1 MTNLLN
7 NAKKKFM
14 ALTLTSALAFTL
26 IPMGTDLA
34 DASTVKSLS
43 APTGIKTA
51 ARDDDELTLKW
62 NAAEGAQGYEI
73 YRYSATYDKWIEV
86 ERTNNTFDEIDDL
99 LSASIYSFKIRSYA
113 QNASGQYVYSDF
125 SDTFKTVTAP
135 KDVNNLRIS
144 SKSNNSVTLKW
155 NSVKRADKY
164 QVYKYDKT
172 SGTWKRL
179 ITTSKTSYTVK
190 GLSSGTS
197 YRFKVRP
204 YRETLGYKYYGDFE
218 DISVK
223 TASNS
228 SSSESSGYIGETR
241 AKQIALNKAGV
252 SSSKAE
258 SIKVKLDYDD
268 GVRVYDVKFYEGDYE
283 YEVEINART
292 GVVYDYDKDFRWDD

>member
-1 MTNLLN
+1 M
-7 NAKKKFM
+7 
-14 ALTLTSALAFTL
+14 LTLA
-26 IPMGTDLA
+26 PPTD
-34 DASTVKSLS
+34 
-43 APTGIKTA
+43 IKTVS
-51 ARDDDELTLKW
+51 RDDDEITLSW
-62 NAAEGAQGYEI
+62 NAVTGAQGYEI
-73 YRYSATYDKWIEV
+73 YRYSSTYDKWIEV

-99 LSASIYSFKIRSYA
+99 LSASIYSFKIRAYA

-135 KDVNNLRIS
+135 KDVNNLRVS

-258 SIKVKLDYDD
+258 FIKVKLDYDD

-292 GVVYDYDKDFRWDD
+292 GAVYDYDKDFRWDD

>member
-26 IPMGTDLA
+26 IPMGADLA
-34 DASTVKSLS
+34 DASTVTSLS

-62 NAAEGAQGYEI
+62 NAVEGAQGYEI

-99 LSASIYSFKIRSYA
+99 LSASIYSFKIRAYS
-113 QNASGQYVYSDF
+113 QYDYSDF

-135 KDVNNLRIS
+135 KDVNNLRVS

-172 SGTWKRL
+172 SGTWDRL
-179 ITTSKTSYTVK
+179 ITTSKTSYKVS

-204 YRETLGYKYYGDFE
+204 YREALGYKYYGDFE

-223 TASNS
+223 TASGS
-228 SSSESSGYIGETR
+228 SSSASSGYIGETR

-258 SIKVKLDYDD
+258 FTRVKLDYDD
-268 GVRVYDVKFYEGDYE
+268 GIRVYDVEFYAGDYE

>member
-1 MTNLLN
+1 MKKEFMSF
-7 NAKKKFM
+7 KKKFAAA
-14 ALTLTSALAFTL
+14 ALTAALAITL
-26 IPMGTDLA
+26 IPTGLEYA
-34 DASTVKSLS
+34 DAESMLTL
-43 APTGIKTA
+43 APPTDIKTVS
-51 ARDDDELTLKW
+51 RDDDEITLSW
-62 NAAEGAQGYEI
+62 NAVTGAQGYEI
-73 YRYSATYDKWIEV
+73 YRYSSTYDKWIEV

-99 LSASIYSFKIRSYA
+99 LSASIYSFKIRAYA

-135 KDVNNLRIS
+135 KDVNNLRVS

-204 YRETLGYKYYGDFE
+204 YREALGYKYYGDFE

-258 SIKVKLDYDD
+258 FIKVKLDYDD